1 MNKNTVYKNE
11 LYACYS
17 KRKLAKLLSS
27 KDLKVYTKEIRN
39 PDHHFLNKKRTFYQS
54 KLTKEIFDKKPSDYS
69 SSKYRE
75 FSDSCDKHKKVLKQ
89 ICFYLSKIKMPEYL
103 FSKKESDYKRN
114 ALYHMG
120 NTKFVLLDKN
130 SFFPNCKFKRVKD
143 FFAKESGLHMV
154 KEKKDKDGNVV
165 VYESDVADRMAKI
178 VTVPVDG
185 IHFSE
190 RIIPQGYPTS
200 PIVSF
205 LAYKEMFDKINEV
218 AIKYNCRFSTYVDDL
233 SFSYRENNF
242 DPNDLINEVSNILR
256 DYGHSVSEKKIKII
270 DIEKEIGP
278 NEQLVLPLITG
289 LTVKRYCVRASKK
302 MHSKMNKLFNK
313 FISMGEPQNEVDYI
327 KKWKCFISLNGMF
340 NTIEYV
346 EPFSTKKN
354 RLHIKKIIDKNKK
367 KYAFH
372 IRVQRIEQL
381 KFERKIF
388 DAYKNGTLSEFINK
402 NRNKLINY
410 KKSK

>member
-1 MNKNTVYKNE
+1 MKKNIVYKND

-17 KRKLAKLLSS
+17 KRKLAKLLSNG
-27 KDLKVYTKEIRN
+27 DLKVYTKEIRN

-54 KLTKEIFDKKPSDYS
+54 KVTKEIFDKKPTDYI

-75 FSDSCDKHKKVLKQ
+75 FSDSCDKHKKVLRQ
-89 ICFYLSKIKMPEYL
+89 ICFYLSQIEMPEYL

-114 ALYHMG
+114 ALYHIG
-120 NTKFVLLDKN
+120 NTKFILLDIN

-154 KEKKDKDGNVV
+154 KEKKDKDGNII

-178 VTVPVDG
+178 ITVPISSSNAG
-185 IHFSE
+185 E

-205 LAYKEMFDKINEV
+205 LSYKEMFDKINDV
-218 AIKYNCRFSTYVDDL
+218 AIKYNCKFSTYVDDI
-233 SFSYRENNF
+233 SFSYKDNNF
-242 DPNDLINEVSNILR
+242 NPNDLITEVSNILN
-256 DYGHSVSEKKIKII
+256 DYGHSISEKIIKII
-270 DIEKEIGP
+270 DIEKELGP
-278 NEQLVLPLITG
+278 NEQLILPLITG

-302 MHSKMNKLFNK
+302 MHSKMNKLFNI
-313 FISMGEPQNEVDYI
+313 FISMGDPKDELEYI

-346 EPFSTKKN
+346 EPPATKKN
-354 RLHIKKIIDKNKK
+354 REHIKKVIDKNKK
-367 KYAFH
+367 NFVFH
-372 IRVQRIEQL
+372 VKIQRVEQL
-381 KFERKIF
+381 KYERKIF
-388 DAYKNGTLSEFINK
+388 DAYKNGTLTEFVNK
-402 NRNKLINY
+402 NKDKLINY
-410 KKSK
+410 RK